1 MGDRRDS
8 NDNQD
13 AIIDQN
19 KKKRGHPKTDIW
31 DYFKEGPRNRGH
43 CTAECNFCGWK
54 QQVGQP
60 IEMQGHIAL
69 NCLKV
74 SPEIKAIF
82 LEKLITNHNQPK
94 IDEKFDSTK
103 IDQVKVEM
111 ANRAIVKFFVCCGIP
126 FHIIENPFF
135 IDLLRILCP
144 GYNLP
149 CRQTLSEDMLNAEI
163 SHVITEINFKL
174 SHEKNLTLGVDGWTS
189 ASGQSLYAFI
199 IITSE
204 RKEYVHSV

>member
-1 MGDRRDS
+1 MGDRCDS

-19 KKKRGHPKTDIW
+19 KKKRSRPKTDIW

-82 LEKLITNHNQPK
+82 LEKVKNNRQLGYKNKIIKVDYNQPK

-111 ANRAIVKFFVCCGIP
+111 ANQAI
-126 FHIIENPFF
+126 E
-135 IDLLRILCP
+135 
-144 GYNLP
+144 
-149 CRQTLSEDMLNAEI
+149 
-163 SHVITEINFKL
+163 
-174 SHEKNLTLGVDGWTS
+174 
-189 ASGQSLYAFI
+189 
-199 IITSE
+199 
-204 RKEYVHSV
+204 

>member
-82 LEKLITNHNQPK
+82 LEKVKNNRQLAYKNK
-94 IDEKFDSTK
+94 I
-103 IDQVKVEM
+103 IKVDH
-111 ANRAIVKFFVCCGIP
+111 KS
-126 FHIIENPFF
+126 
-135 IDLLRILCP
+135 
-144 GYNLP
+144 
-149 CRQTLSEDMLNAEI
+149 Q
-163 SHVITEINFKL
+163 
-174 SHEKNLTLGVDGWTS
+174 S
-189 ASGQSLYAFI
+189 AKD
-199 IITSE
+199 
-204 RKEYVHSV
+204 R